1 MRVPSL
7 SCAVQW
13 RTNRNKHR
21 KKRQALHSHLLFQNG
36 LALCWRQLDAVAA
49 DPRPGS
55 GNAAIVNKRAVPT
68 RDTELVIRAPIEK
81 EEGKKPMPEKRKREE
96 EGGGDSKVRFLKDHL
111 LFDDIKLKVC
121 Y

>member
-1 MRVPSL
+1 M
-7 SCAVQW
+7 
-13 RTNRNKHR
+13 
-21 KKRQALHSHLLFQNG
+21 
-36 LALCWRQLDAVAA
+36 AA

-68 RDTELVIRAPIEK
+68 RDAELVIRAPIER

-96 EGGGDSKVRFLKDHL
+96 ESGGGGESKVSVDKMLRR
-111 LFDDIKLKVC
+111 

>member
-1 MRVPSL
+1 M
-7 SCAVQW
+7 A
-13 RTNRNKHR
+13 T
-21 KKRQALHSHLLFQNG
+21 
-36 LALCWRQLDAVAA
+36 